1 MLIFYCRIAG
11 KNKGIS
17 KQPILLKVYSPHV
30 INLTLV
36 DTPGIARV
44 SIYDVLLYI
53 GYLIVLCGIKIPVGD
68 QPSDIEERIRELI
81 REFISKPNAIILA
94 VQSANQGTLRTFI
107 NHTDV

>member
-1 MLIFYCRIAG
+1 MPRYPIRIAG

-44 SIYDVLLYI
+44 SINPYV
-53 GYLIVLCGIKIPVGD
+53 
-68 QPSDIEERIRELI
+68 
-81 REFISKPNAIILA
+81 
-94 VQSANQGTLRTFI
+94 VQQWLF
-107 NHTDV
+107 V